1 MPKTF
6 HTDFDKKLIGGKA
19 LKWIQANKS
28 RVIAAPA
35 GQQSS
40 NGVVER
46 TWRTSVQMDRA
57 YITDKQVGREM
68 WYFSIRRKGQMLNQI
83 PGRLG
88 RKLTTPFK
96 LVYDCKPD
104 A

>member
-1 MPKTF
+1 MPLLTSASVVLALELFHVETNAMPKTF
-6 HTDFDKKLIGGKA
+6 HTNFDKKLIGGKA

-35 GQQSS
+35 GQQSN

-46 TWRTSVQMDRA
+46 TWQTIVQMARA

-68 WYFSIRRKGQMLNQI
+68 WYL
-83 PGRLG
+83 
-88 RKLTTPFK
+88 
-96 LVYDCKPD
+96 
-104 A
+104 